1 MMRLLWVALLGLGLI
16 SCGGGGAAD
25 EEKKNAQL
33 KAEIEAL
40 RQEKAEK
47 EAREAALTEQLK
59 NQALEKGELLDELE
73 RVKPIAD
80 RVGEAGRRAEAAEER
95 VKGARALEE

>member
-1 MMRLLWVALLGLGLI
+1 MVLLGLGLI
-16 SCGGGGAAD
+16 SCGGDGAAE

-47 EAREAALTEQLK
+47 EAREAALTEQLE

-80 RVGEAGRRAEAAEER
+80 RVEEAGRRAEAAEER
-95 VKGARALEE
+95 VKGARGLEE